1 MDRIRITGGNALKG
15 NIPVSGAKNA
25 ALPLLC
31 ASLLTKE
38 AVTFTN
44 VPGLADIAAMTAL
57 LEQHG
62 ANLEQQTEQL
72 RVQVKNVENHE
83 APYDLVRKMRASILV
98 LGPLLAREG
107 KARVSLPGGCAIGAR
122 PVDLH
127 IQALEALGAQIS
139 LNTGYLE
146 ARAPRGGLKGG
157 HIIFPTTS
165 VGASENAIM
174 AATLARGTTTITGV
188 AQEPEITDLCNLLVS
203 MGAQI
208 EGIGSSRLIIEGQE
222 SLHSA
227 KHAVIADRI
236 EAGTFAMSVAM
247 TGGNVL
253 LEKARLEHLEALE
266 HVMTQAGVV
275 IFQDENGVRVSRDK
289 NQPLYPVDVTTAPY
303 PGFATDLQAQMMSMM
318 CCADGSARITETI
331 FENRFMH
338 VPELLRMGAD
348 ISVTGRTA
356 VIRGVK
362 KLTGASVMATDL
374 RASMSLVMAGLVAEG
389 DTLVKRIYHLDR
401 GYENLEHKLARVGA
415 IINREKDED

>member
-44 VPGLADIAAMTAL
+44 VPDLADIAAMTAL

-146 ARAPRGGLKGG
+146 ARAPRDGLKGG

-165 VGASENAIM
+165 VGASENTIM

-222 SLHSA
+222 SLHGTQ
-227 KHAVIADRI
+227 HAVIADRI

-266 HVMTQAGVV
+266 QVMTQAGVI

-289 NQPLYPVDVTTAPY
+289 NQPLRPVDVTTAPY

-356 VIRGVK
+356 IIRGVK

-415 IINREKDED
+415 IISREQDER

>member
-1 MDRIRITGGNALKG
+1 MDRIRITGGNTLKG